1 MADTN
6 REVNTEYET
15 AIQRYE
21 NHQYDFV
28 DDKDHDRVADMAH
41 AYDSENV
48 LVECPDG
55 EDTKSKTSLVA
66 YLRHLKTYAREL
78 ELTEATSREYREVI
92 QRVLN
97 GNVENVKDSGL
108 SENTVNVQIAAL
120 RAFLRVH
127 TDSVADPGDLP
138 DLDGE
143 DTKIDPQ
150 DMFSREEILALRDAC
165 ENLRDKALIDF
176 LLYTGQRSTAT
187 RTLRIKDLDMDKG
200 RFRLNSDSDALKG
213 ADDNGTWRDLLLSEA
228 TVRQWLQTGH
238 PDPDNPD
245 AVVFTALPSYARVDP
260 EAPINSSTIGRIC
273 SDVAE
278 RAAKENPSI
287 ESKPTNPHAYRHNFV
302 TIALRRG
309 MDEAAIKHQIGHSA
323 SSNVMETTYA
333 HLKDSDYI
341 REARD
346 SFNKE
351 VEERPNELAPTVC
364 PKCGSE
370 PPEEAQ
376 VCHICGLE
384 FSPGAEKLAEQ
395 ADEEVRAGYKDIDSD
410 DVDKLEK
417 LQAIDDIL
425 EDPEVKDLL
434 LERMKEEQAGR

>member
-1 MADTN
+1 MAETN

-15 AIQRYE
+15 AVERYE
-21 NHQYDFV
+21 GHEYDFA
-28 DDKDHDRVADMAH
+28 DDSDHERVVDMAH
-41 AYDSENV
+41 AYDAENV
-48 LVECPDG
+48 LVECPSDQ
-55 EDTKSKTSLVA
+55 DTKSKTSLVA

-78 ELTEATSREYREVI
+78 ELTNATPREYREVI

-97 GNVENVKDSGL
+97 GNVESVKDSGL

-127 TDSVADPGDLP
+127 TDSVTAPDDLP

-143 DTKIDPQ
+143 DYTIDPQ
-150 DMFSREEILALRDAC
+150 DMFTREEILALRDAC
-165 ENLRDKALIDF
+165 GNLRDKALIDF

-187 RTLRIKDLDMDKG
+187 RTLRIKDLDLDKG
-200 RFRLNSDSDALKG
+200 RFRLNSDSEALKG
-213 ADDNGTWRDLLLSEA
+213 ADDNGTWRDLLLAEA
-228 TVRQWLQTGH
+228 TVRQWIQTGH
-238 PDPDNPD
+238 PDPENPE
-245 AVVFTALPSYARVDP
+245 AVVFTALPSYSRVDP

-273 SDVAE
+273 SDIAE
-278 RAAKENPSI
+278 RASEECPSL

-341 REARD
+341 REARE

-351 VEERPNELAPTVC
+351 VEHRPNELAPTVC

-384 FSPGAEKLAEQ
+384 FSPGAENLAEE
-395 ADEEVRAGYKDIDSD
+395 ADDEIQEGYKQLDSD
-410 DVDKLEK
+410 DMDKLEK
-417 LQAIDDIL
+417 LQAVDELLD
-425 EDPEVKDLL
+425 DPEVKDLML
-434 LERMKEEQAGR
+434 QKLADDN

>member
-15 AIQRYE
+15 AIGRYE
-21 NHQYDFV
+21 SHEYDFL
-28 DDKDHDRVADMAH
+28 DDGDHDRVADMAH
-41 AYDSENV
+41 AYDAENV
-48 LVECPDG
+48 LVECPND

-78 ELTEATSREYREVI
+78 KLTEATPREYREVI

-97 GNVENVKDSGL
+97 GNVDAVKDSGL

-127 TDSVADPGDLP
+127 TDSVTDPDDLP

-143 DTKIDPQ
+143 DTTIDPG
-150 DMFSREEILALRDAC
+150 DMFTREEILALRNGC
-165 ENLRDKALIDF
+165 QNLRDKALADF

-187 RTLRIKDLDMDKG
+187 RTLRIKDLDMNKG
-200 RFRLNSDSDALKG
+200 RFRLNSDSEALKG
-213 ADDNGTWRDLLLSEA
+213 ADENGTWRDLLLSEA

-245 AVVFTALPSYARVDP
+245 AVVFTSLPSYSRVDP

-273 SDVAE
+273 KDVAE
-278 RAAKENPSI
+278 RAAKECPSLKG
-287 ESKPTNPHAYRHNFV
+287 KPTNPHAYRHNFV

-323 SSNVMETTYA
+323 ASNVMETTYA

-351 VEERPNELAPTVC
+351 VEQRPNELAPTVC

-384 FSPGAEKLAEQ
+384 FSPGAEELAEK
-395 ADEEVRAGYKDIDSD
+395 ADEKLNEGYR
-410 DVDKLEK
+410 DVDSEDMEKLEK
-417 LQAIDDIL
+417 VQALDEVLD
-425 EDPEVKDLL
+425 DPEVKDLL
-434 LERMKEEQAGR
+434 LQKMADNE

>member
-6 REVNTEYET
+6 REVNSEYKT
-15 AIQRYE
+15 AIERYE
-21 NHQYDFV
+21 SHEYDFR
-28 DDKDHDRVADMAH
+28 DNSDHDRVADMAR
-41 AYDSENV
+41 AYDPENV
-48 LVECPDG
+48 LVECPNG
-55 EDTKSKTSLVA
+55 EDTKSKTTLTA

-92 QRVLN
+92 QRILN
-97 GNVENVKDSGL
+97 GNIESVKDSGL
-108 SENTVNVQIAAL
+108 SENTVNVQIAAI

-127 TDSVADPGDLP
+127 TDSVTEPDDLP

-143 DTKIDPQ
+143 DTKIDPE
-150 DMFSREEILALRDAC
+150 DMFSREEILALRNAC
-165 ENLRDKALIDF
+165 QNLRDKALVDF

-187 RTLRIKDLDMDKG
+187 RTLRIKDLDLDKG
-200 RFRLNSDSDALKG
+200 RFRLNSDSEALKG
-213 ADDNGTWRDLLLSEA
+213 ADDNGTWRDLLLAEA
-228 TVRQWLQTGH
+228 TVRQWIQTGH

-260 EAPINSSTIGRIC
+260 EQPINSSTIGRIC
-273 SDVAE
+273 SDIAE
-278 RAAKENPSI
+278 RATEECPSI
-287 ESKPTNPHAYRHNFV
+287 AGKPTNPHAYRHNFV

-351 VEERPNELAPTVC
+351 VSERPNELAPTVC

-384 FSPGAEKLAEQ
+384 FSPGAENLAEN
-395 ADEEVRAGYKDIDSD
+395 ADETVSDAYRALDTADM
-410 DVDKLEK
+410 DKLEK
-417 LQAIDDIL
+417 VQQLDDL
-425 EDPEVKDLL
+425 LDDPEIKDLL
-434 LERMKEEQAGR
+434 LKKMNDE